1 MNVRSAIAQ
10 SCDVFFY
17 SVGGGYGNIEG
28 LGMDRMKKYE
38 NLFGFGSPTGIDLPG
53 ESRGLIP
60 DEKWKMDR
68 IGEKWYIGDSYNSSI
83 GQGFLT
89 ATPIQLANYTAAI
102 ANGGTLFSPRI
113 VNAVK
118 KNESNEE
125 HISSSIIRKDFID
138 SKILNIIRDGMKK
151 TITEGTAKTLGD
163 LPVETAGKTGT
174 AQFGSEN
181 KTHAWF
187 ISFAPYE
194 NPQIAMVVLVEGG
207 GEGSSAAVPVAKEV
221 YNWYFSRD
229 K

>member
-1 MNVRSAIAQ
+1 
-10 SCDVFFY
+10 
-17 SVGGGYGNIEG
+17 
-28 LGMDRMKKYE
+28 
-38 NLFGFGSPTGIDLPG
+38 
-53 ESRGLIP
+53 
-60 DEKWKMDR
+60 
-68 IGEKWYIGDSYNSSI
+68 
-83 GQGFLT
+83 
-89 ATPIQLANYTAAI
+89 
-102 ANGGTLFSPRI
+102 
-113 VNAVK
+113 
-118 KNESNEE
+118 
-125 HISSSIIRKDFID
+125 
-138 SKILNIIRDGMKK
+138 MKK